1 MGIKSPYDISQMR
14 KPGSTEMRG
23 HTSVVPRVSGVRV
36 SDPRA
41 LRPHMVEVGSD
52 SFQEAGWIFFLF

>member
-1 MGIKSPYDISQMR
+1 MR